1 MVSDKSFGII
11 DILIILFTFGSVV
24 LDSGDNLLKLIKVLF
39 VIPCFVYVVKTLK
52 LYFDPYVK
60 WMLSFTI
67 FAGLSFLG
75 NFPC

>member
-39 VIPCFVYVVKTLK
+39 VIPCFVYVVKTLNFI
-52 LYFDPYVK
+52 LIH
-60 WMLSFTI
+60 MLS
-67 FAGLSFLG
+67 GCYLLLYLPDYPFLG